1 MAVSCTAL
9 EHQRGIT
16 PASASLRLQAAGL
29 LGIAWCGLSQC
40 RGMAAFVAHDP
51 AASIGCLA
59 NGVRFV
65 VYDHPRPMGRALIHV
80 GVAVGSIHETDEQ
93 RGMAH
98 MLEHCVFLGTKSFL
112 RTEDVRAEF
121 TALGASAFEGD
132 SNAFTDFSDTVYVL
146 EFPCRADVSGG
157 PESGCSSAL
166 DAPERPAFLAEKMHR
181 ALRVLKEIVLEPLLS
196 EEGERGDDGGPGSV
210 SQGIET
216 ERAAVLSEAAMRNS
230 VEWRIQQAATGLAHS
245 ETMLPRRFP
254 IGVEAQIR
262 GWTARNL
269 REFHSKWYRPEHLTV
284 RVVGDVCRESV
295 LQAIVQ
301 VFGTRPRSALG
312 KVDPKHIPGLA
323 DVVDRVDA
331 GEKDLAGKAWV
342 CGALPRRWTS
352 SSAIAEAGGRCG
364 FDLVIAPEP
373 SSEVAVVKPS
383 LERYVE
389 LPASSTLSST
399 CPVLLAPIARPG
411 PCVPSLNAAELDVLG
426 PAPECGEHSFD
437 AAATCPVSIFRSSLL
452 THCAITLSCKVPL
465 ATERFLT
472 REEADGALLDGVV
485 SSLFDARSERIRLS
499 APEPPFVSA
508 SLSSGA
514 SSGEGCAYCDLDVVC
529 VQASELEGHELGAYS
544 AATKATDAWRGAGG
558 LRASQVAAQALA
570 KPRAAG
576 LRPWR
581 RWQASLAAGVRE
593 CVRLIAHG
601 PELGELGGALL
612 STARSLRDA
621 AAQQDEDDAGEVM
634 SGIEESV
641 ATMSAIV
648 SPAQGFALARPWLAS
663 AAAEPTVAAREV
675 QERCALR
682 FGFVLRA
689 AEAARSFLQ
698 AEGIMCCDGG
708 SQSDAALGDG
718 ARGGAQAAPP
728 SGSASEPAGSLE
740 ARAATALGSMGEA
753 VTILVA
759 APGDDSLSRHVW
771 TDDTVSANDG
781 PTPGCAEGD
790 AACGAEAQSTLLS
803 GLAARATGR
812 RARLLEFADAA
823 DEEDQSASAD
833 TAEWDIPITCLEVLQ
848 ALAAGLESVAAMSD
862 QAMPDA
868 LLTDEALD
876 AGAADFG
883 AAMAK
888 ALRLEGDGGGPVVPS
903 FPPAWLDMSSA
914 VGTRLFGGKRAGEGA
929 ASLPLPPA
937 TSPIP
942 EASHRVLNHSGGYAL
957 QRLSNGITVVM
968 RPSKLQPNCC
978 SVVASVQGGSSVE
991 GPDGWQVRASESLPS
1006 GHWRPSRGSS
1016 ELAMRVLS
1024 ASGGCGLER
1033 KDVIS
1038 ACQAWGLSTS
1048 AWVSEESWHFAVT
1061 MDSAAMSGGSSSGTP
1076 WGSLLSLVQEASTA
1090 DDSATHGEAS
1100 PTPAPSSPSSLG
1112 CASAPLG
1119 ASDRQAAVRT
1129 DASPTGETGAGSGP
1143 VARSSLQR
1151 ALEVIAFSLNHTRPE
1166 LAALVRER
1174 REVVLELRRGAMDVD
1189 RAAFFSLMS
1198 SALLDDDRLVSAT
1211 ARHAASVSMRDVAA
1225 AISRSWDPRAVTITL
1240 AGDFDLEQAESAC
1253 VRFLGSITPASMAN
1267 VALAALQDGAAQGD
1281 SACMAALVALPA
1293 ASPAALLDAAN
1304 REMCRCVAASQ
1315 PGSSSVAG
1323 QPAAPLGSNPRRP
1336 LRATTLAALPMD
1348 RLRPPTATVA
1358 RCGGASFHP
1367 LLSMAAH
1374 VSGTCV
1380 VVPDPEAR
1388 ASMQLLLATAPW
1400 FDDTLWSQAAEAL
1413 QSDGGGNALT
1423 TWSEFRP
1430 EAWEGLAGH
1439 ARASHFMHAQRC
1451 ARIGTAALS
1460 NRLYRRLREELGLVY
1475 AVGAAPTTLVAYR
1488 GDGFMTVSLTPRPEH
1503 AAAALGATL
1512 EVLCDLASGRRPLS
1526 ESEVAEVMEP
1536 QRHGLRSR
1544 AATDGYWLASAGG
1557 WVERGVPL
1565 LPSAAAD
1572 ALAATAALDAA
1583 TIDAELRRQLCSASN
1598 AAPGQAGRAS
1608 AAQAGA
1614 EPAAASPALTIHAA
1628 VSYAGAPD
1636 TQDPTELWGATV
1648 DGARAWLDE
1657 HGSRDGASAWT
1668 QGHPRA
1674 MGTAM
1679 ALVAAGIA
1687 VWSSLP

>member
-1 MAVSCTAL
+1 
-9 EHQRGIT
+9 
-16 PASASLRLQAAGL
+16 
-29 LGIAWCGLSQC
+29 
-40 RGMAAFVAHDP
+40 
-51 AASIGCLA
+51 
-59 NGVRFV
+59 
-65 VYDHPRPMGRALIHV
+65 
-80 GVAVGSIHETDEQ
+80 
-93 RGMAH
+93 
-98 MLEHCVFLGTKSFL
+98 
-112 RTEDVRAEF
+112 
-121 TALGASAFEGD
+121 
-132 SNAFTDFSDTVYVL
+132 
-146 EFPCRADVSGG
+146 
-157 PESGCSSAL
+157 
-166 DAPERPAFLAEKMHR
+166 MHR

-331 GEKDLAGKAWV
+331 
-342 CGALPRRWTS
+342 
-352 SSAIAEAGGRCG
+352 
-364 FDLVIAPEP
+364 
-373 SSEVAVVKPS
+373 
-383 LERYVE
+383 
-389 LPASSTLSST
+389 
-399 CPVLLAPIARPG
+399 
-411 PCVPSLNAAELDVLG
+411 
-426 PAPECGEHSFD
+426 
-437 AAATCPVSIFRSSLL
+437 
-452 THCAITLSCKVPL
+452 
-465 ATERFLT
+465 
-472 REEADGALLDGVV
+472 
-485 SSLFDARSERIRLS
+485 
-499 APEPPFVSA
+499 
-508 SLSSGA
+508 
-514 SSGEGCAYCDLDVVC
+514 
-529 VQASELEGHELGAYS
+529 
-544 AATKATDAWRGAGG
+544 
-558 LRASQVAAQALA
+558 
-570 KPRAAG
+570 
-576 LRPWR
+576 
-581 RWQASLAAGVRE
+581 
-593 CVRLIAHG
+593 
-601 PELGELGGALL
+601 
-612 STARSLRDA
+612 
-621 AAQQDEDDAGEVM
+621 AQQDEDDAGEVM

-641 ATMSAIV
+641 ATMSAI
-648 SPAQGFALARPWLAS
+648 
-663 AAAEPTVAAREV
+663 
-675 QERCALR
+675 
-682 FGFVLRA
+682 
-689 AEAARSFLQ
+689 
-698 AEGIMCCDGG
+698 
-708 SQSDAALGDG
+708 
-718 ARGGAQAAPP
+718 
-728 SGSASEPAGSLE
+728 
-740 ARAATALGSMGEA
+740 
-753 VTILVA
+753 
-759 APGDDSLSRHVW
+759 
-771 TDDTVSANDG
+771 
-781 PTPGCAEGD
+781 
-790 AACGAEAQSTLLS
+790 STLLS

-1253 VRFLGSITPASMAN
+1253 VRFLG
-1267 VALAALQDGAAQGD
+1267 
-1281 SACMAALVALPA
+1281 
-1293 ASPAALLDAAN
+1293 
-1304 REMCRCVAASQ
+1304 
-1315 PGSSSVAG
+1315 
-1323 QPAAPLGSNPRRP
+1323 
-1336 LRATTLAALPMD
+1336 
-1348 RLRPPTATVA
+1348 
-1358 RCGGASFHP
+1358 
-1367 LLSMAAH
+1367 
-1374 VSGTCV
+1374 
-1380 VVPDPEAR
+1380 
-1388 ASMQLLLATAPW
+1388 
-1400 FDDTLWSQAAEAL
+1400 
-1413 QSDGGGNALT
+1413 
-1423 TWSEFRP
+1423 
-1430 EAWEGLAGH
+1430 
-1439 ARASHFMHAQRC
+1439 
-1451 ARIGTAALS
+1451 
-1460 NRLYRRLREELGLVY
+1460 LYRRLREELGLVY